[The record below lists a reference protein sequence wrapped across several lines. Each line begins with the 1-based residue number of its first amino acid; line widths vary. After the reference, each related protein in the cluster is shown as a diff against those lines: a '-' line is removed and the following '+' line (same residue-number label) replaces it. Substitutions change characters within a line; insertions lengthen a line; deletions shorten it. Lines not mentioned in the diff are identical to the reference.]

1 MIRAYISD
9 NALAQI
15 INNLK
20 ERLKPNG
27 LLIVCRTDKIGV
39 NHATIFEFTAES
51 KFRVLQRLGD
61 GSEVEEVLTRV

>member
-1 MIRAYISD
+1 
-9 NALAQI
+9 
-15 INNLK
+15 
-20 ERLKPNG
+20 
-27 LLIVCRTDKIGV
+27 LIVCRTDKIGV